1 EKKCARLTTE
11 ISLDKRRRADLQKK
25 LKEASNEIRSE
36 KKAAKQNAA
45 RMMKDSQR
53 LKAELNKIKSA
64 AEKQVVVLKRKIDEA
79 AAKEKARLEL
89 EKRRKNVE
97 QMRRASLAAAGEGPE
112 VKESRKQELETW
124 INREIECSII
134 KSQINDYQSQLESA
148 MVEKK
153 RLMKSN
159 TDTVDV
165 TKLESIEDDCSTI
178 RRIIQDLEEIAKNAF
193 SAFQSSDLTWRFID
207 PYVFKTLSKQEAKH
221 ILSYIFDICSDTK
234 HELDLKIADQEIA
247 TTLAIDAAVAKERQS
262 HERDIMKLTV
272 SEPFVLCQIVFSFIL
287 LVIDSCEYTTKY

>member
-1 EKKCARLTTE
+1 
-11 ISLDKRRRADLQKK
+11 
-25 LKEASNEIRSE
+25 
-36 KKAAKQNAA
+36 
-45 RMMKDSQR
+45 
-53 LKAELNKIKSA
+53 
-64 AEKQVVVLKRKIDEA
+64 
-79 AAKEKARLEL
+79 
-89 EKRRKNVE
+89 
-97 QMRRASLAAAGEGPE
+97 MRRASLAAAGEGPE